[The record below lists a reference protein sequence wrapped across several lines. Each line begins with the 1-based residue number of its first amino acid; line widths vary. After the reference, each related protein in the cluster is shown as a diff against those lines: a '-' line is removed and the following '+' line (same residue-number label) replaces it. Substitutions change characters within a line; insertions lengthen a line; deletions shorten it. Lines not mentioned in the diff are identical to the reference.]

1 MTVQEL
7 ESLVRVHVARIQRQD
22 DAIAGLQASRLVLQ
36 KKLDLLD
43 TRTKVPPVRRV
54 TDAVASQARH

>member
-1 MTVQEL
+1 MTIAEL
-7 ESLVRVHVARIQRQD
+7 ESLVRVHAARIQKQD
-22 DAIAGLQASRLVLQ
+22 DALAALRASNLVFR

-54 TDAVASQARH
+54 TDAVVSMARH